1 MEFHGLFEKKAEVYH
16 KTRPGYAPQALE
28 LLCSLVPTGSTVADV
43 GAGTGIFSNQLL
55 DSGFKVKAIE
65 PNPGM
70 RTVAEREFSGRSGF
84 ELLGGSAEATGLS
97 DASVHAVTA
106 GQAFHWFDLEPTKA
120 EWKRILKPGGPVFL
134 VWNSS
139 PWSRSDELEKIQDLM
154 IRLKDTRGKAPLQCE
169 YRPDRLAA
177 FFEPRAYEMR
187 EFEHDFLISRE
198 GFFGLAESRSYFPH
212 EGDEGFEE
220 VHKELTELLEEVSD
234 PIQVV
239 ITTTVCFGRL
249 N

>member
-16 KTRPGYAPQALE
+16 KTRPGYAPQTLE
-28 LLCSLVPTGSTVADV
+28 LLGSLVPTGSTVADV
-43 GAGTGIFSNQLL
+43 GAGTGIFSGQLL
-55 DSGFKVKAIE
+55 DSGFQVKAIE
-65 PNPGM
+65 PNLGM
-70 RTVAEREFSGRSGF
+70 RTVAEREFAGRKGF
-84 ELLGGSAEATGLS
+84 ELFSGSAEATGQA
-97 DASVHAVTA
+97 DNSVDAVTA

-120 EWKRILKPGGPVFL
+120 EWKRILKPGGSVFL

-139 PWSRSDELEKIQDLM
+139 PWSRSDELEKIQELM
-154 IRLKDTRGKAPLQCE
+154 HRLKDTRGKAPLQCE
-169 YRPDRLAA
+169 YRPDRLAS
-177 FFEPRAYEMR
+177 FFSPQPYEMR

-198 GFFGLAESRSYFPH
+198 GFYGLAESRSYFPH

-220 VHKELTELLEEVSD
+220 VHKELTKLLEEVSD

-249 N
+249 D